1 MSSYLQKIIK
11 WNFILCLSLLFTT
24 VNAQTKWNLEQCIEF
39 ALKNNIQIKQQTLS
53 LDLAK
58 SNLWQSKMSMLP
70 TINGG
75 ATHVYNYG
83 RTVDRFTNQFA
94 TSEVQSNNFYLN
106 SNLVLFNGFQLLN
119 TVLQNRLNLQAS
131 QYDVEKMKNDVAL
144 NVATAYLNVLFAIE
158 NYDNTQNQVEIT
170 QLQQSRMQKLYN
182 AETISKGDLLSL
194 DAQVAS
200 EQLQEVNAQNLL
212 DMAYLTLKQMLNF
225 NVAESFEIEKPIISI
240 SPDKYILEKPE
251 QIYSFAVNN
260 QPEIKSCDFKLQG
273 AERALAISRG
283 GRYPSISIQGSYG
296 TGYSGASQEI
306 VLPAVLNGFSP
317 IGFTGA
323 GDTVFS
329 PNYEYNYRKKPFN
342 SQINDNLNKS
352 IGFYLNVPI
361 FNGWRVN
368 SDVKRAKINLANS
381 EFTLQLAKDQLNK
394 TIQQA
399 YSDANAAFKKH
410 QAGLKSVEAMEESF
424 KYFQQKFDV
433 GMVNSVDYN
442 DAKNKFNKAKS
453 DLLQAKYEFLFKI
466 KIIDFYMG
474 KPLSL
479 K

>member
-1 MSSYLQKIIK
+1 MSSYLHKSIK
-11 WNFILCLSLLFTT
+11 WIIIVSVFILYHS
-24 VNAQTKWNLEQCIEF
+24 VNAQTKWNLEQCIEY
-39 ALKNNIQIKQQTLS
+39 ALKNNIQIKQQSLN

-106 SNLVLFNGFQLLN
+106 SNLVIFNGFQLLN

-131 QYDVEKMKNDVAL
+131 QFDVEKMKNDISL

-158 NYDNTQNQVEIT
+158 NYDNAQNQFEIS
-170 QLQQSRMQKLYN
+170 QLQQARTKKMFD
-182 AETISKGDLLSL
+182 AETISKGDYLNIAS
-194 DAQVAS
+194 QVSS
-200 EQLQEVNAQNLL
+200 EQVQVVNAQNML
-212 DMAYLTLKQMLNF
+212 DMAYLTLKQMLNL
-225 NVAESFEIEKPIISI
+225 NVAESFEIEKPIITV
-240 SPDKYILEKPE
+240 SPEKYILEKPE
-251 QIYSFAVNN
+251 QIYSFALGN
-260 QPEIKSCDFKLQG
+260 QPEIKSYDLKLRS
-273 AERALAISRG
+273 AEKGLSISRG
-283 GRYPSISIQGSYG
+283 GRYPSLTLQGSYG
-296 TGYSGASQEI
+296 TGYSGASEVM
-306 VLPAVLNGFSP
+306 VLPAVLNGFMP

-323 GDTVFS
+323 GDTVYG
-329 PNYEYNYRKKPFN
+329 PNYEYNYKKKPFN
-342 SQINDNLNKS
+342 DQISDNLNKS

-361 FNGWRVN
+361 FNGWRTN
-368 SDVKRAKINLANS
+368 AEVKRAKINLANS
-381 EFTLQLAKDQLNK
+381 EFSLQLAKDQLNK

-399 YSDANAAFKKH
+399 YADANAAYKKH
-410 QAGLKSVEAMEESF
+410 QAGIKSVEAMEESF

-442 DAKNKFNKAKS
+442 DAKNKLSKAKS